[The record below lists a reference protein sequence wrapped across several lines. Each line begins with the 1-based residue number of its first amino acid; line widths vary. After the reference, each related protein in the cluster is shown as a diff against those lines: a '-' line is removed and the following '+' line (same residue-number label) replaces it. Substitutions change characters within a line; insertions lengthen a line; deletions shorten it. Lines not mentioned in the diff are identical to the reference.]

1 MSNVSL
7 SPTASKTCET
17 CPLKDGNYVTR
28 QVTSEV
34 HGNRVNVMF
43 IAEAPG
49 KTEDDVGRPV
59 VGISGKILR
68 RTVLQLNGSED
79 EVAYGNIVRC
89 RPVDEAS
96 SGRPKDRTPTPKEIS
111 SCTPNILRDIQSIQ
125 PKYIVLCGRSAAQG
139 LALDPTTK
147 QPIDPKTP
155 ISKLRG
161 MDYVI
166 KTPDGIEYPATVT
179 YHFAYVNRNPLSGS
193 VMREDIAKAFL
204 RAKGDLPDYSKRG
217 KPVKILTSVEEV
229 HRFLKFLVTKLTKKD
244 VVCMDYETEGVERI
258 NNRLLTIGMSYKE
271 DQGVVIPYQHPESP
285 WNKQEFEQVKA
296 LLTKFFTTKKVSF
309 SSIVCHNLKFEC
321 AITLDA
327 FGVYLRAFP
336 IEDTML
342 RAHALNENRKDVLGK
357 AFGLKDLSDEWLG
370 FKGYS
375 DPDIL
380 PIVALR
386 NQGRLAEAP
395 LTPLCEYNAMDC
407 YVTKRL
413 YSMQDIMADTEGYK
427 DTLKRL
433 GMSLHGKSSAFAA
446 QMERNGNRVNVDRIK
461 FLMTPQSPIFKRQR
475 GIETELYSLET
486 VKKANQLIISED
498 RKTQGLDGIWGSRKS
513 DPWAFHINKQ
523 KSKMS
528 LYIDVLGLDA
538 EKTKTGR
545 PAIGKGF
552 FEKHKGVL
560 EVDLLAE
567 WSALDKL
574 RGTYIEGIYKL
585 LQQNPDMRDG
595 RIRARYNFHLTATA
609 RTSCDSPNMQNVP
622 KGKTEMARAIKG
634 LYVTD
639 PGYVLVCADYSQAE
653 VRWLAEM
660 TGDKNLLSAFSNVAK
675 AQEAYK
681 LNPTTEN
688 FLKLMNE
695 GDFHRQTA
703 AQIFGKLPQDVTSEE
718 RGAAKAIVFGLIYGM
733 SAFGLSSRLGIS
745 YAAAEVYQEK
755 FLSQF
760 PDARKWLSWI
770 EAQGLNKGHVESPI
784 GRRRHLVSHF
794 VLGDDNEYLYS
805 DDKEGKALTDV
816 GRYKRYEDRVC
827 RNAPIQSIASDTNLM
842 ACVNITE
849 HILDHKKD
857 WRLVNIV
864 HDSIIAEVP
873 FNEVKEYIEVVDTIM
888 TDPLIFKDFDIEFKV
903 PFKADF
909 TIGPNWGEQ
918 INIDILEEYTVICR
932 SCGAKRKED
941 KWPSN
946 RRCEECGSTKIA
958 IEVSTGPLNT
968 AMKYL
973 DAKYHYSKC
982 LETKK
987 STVI

>member
-1 MSNVSL
+1 MPSVDL

-17 CPLKDGNYVTR
+17 CPLKDSNYVTQ
-28 QVTSEV
+28 QVTTEV
-34 HGNRVNVMF
+34 HGQRVNVMF

-49 KTEDDVGRPV
+49 RTEDEIGRPV

-68 RTVLQLNGSED
+68 RTVMQLNKSED
-79 EVAYGNIVRC
+79 GVAYGNIVRC

-96 SGRPKDRTPTPKEIS
+96 SGKRKDRTPTPKEVD
-111 SCTPNILRDIQSIQ
+111 SCKANILLDIKNIN
-125 PKYIVLCGRSAAQG
+125 PKYVVLCGRSAAYA
-139 LALDPTTK
+139 LALDPKTK

-161 MDYVI
+161 MDYVV
-166 KTPDGIEYPATVT
+166 KTLDGTEYPATVT

-193 VMREDIAKAFL
+193 VMREDISKAFL
-204 RAKGDLPDYSKRG
+204 RAKGEVIDYSKRG
-217 KPVKILTSVEEV
+217 KPAKILTTVDEV
-229 HRFLKFLVTKLTKKD
+229 HRFLKFLVTKLTKND
-244 VVCMDYETEGVERI
+244 VICMDYETDSNTRI
-258 NNRLLTIGMSYKE
+258 NNRLLTVGMSYRE

-285 WNKQEFEQVKA
+285 WNKEEFDKVKA
-296 LLTKFFTTKKVSF
+296 LLTKFFSTKNVSF
-309 SSIVCHNLKFEC
+309 SSIACHNLKFEC
-321 AITLDA
+321 AVTLDN

-342 RAHALNENRKDVLGK
+342 RAHAINENRKDVLGK

-380 PIVALR
+380 PIVELR

-395 LTPLCEYNAMDC
+395 LVPLCEYNAMDC

-413 YSMQDIMADTEGYK
+413 YSMQDVVADTEGYK

-433 GMSLHGKSSAFAA
+433 GMRLQGRASAFAA

-461 FLMTPQSPIFKRQR
+461 FLMTPKSPILQRQR
-475 GIETELYSLET
+475 KIEESLYELET

-498 RKTQGLDGIWGSRKS
+498 KKIQGLDGIWGSRKAA
-513 DPWAFHINKQ
+513 PWSFHINKQ
-523 KSKMS
+523 KSKMA
-528 LYIDVLGLDA
+528 LYIDVLGLEA
-538 EKTKTGR
+538 ELTSTGR
-545 PAIGKGF
+545 PSIGKAF
-552 FEKHKGVL
+552 FDKHKGVL
-560 EVDLLAE
+560 EVDFLAE

-585 LQQNPDMRDG
+585 LQQHPDMRDG

-639 PGYVLVCADYSQAE
+639 QGYVLVCADYSQAE

-660 TGDKNLLSAFSNVAK
+660 TGDKNLISAFRNVAL

-681 LNPTTEN
+681 KNPTKEN
-688 FLKLMNE
+688 FIILMME

-703 AQIFGKLPQDVTSEE
+703 AQIFGKKPQDVTSEE
-718 RGAAKAIVFGLIYGM
+718 RNAAKAIVFGLIYGM

-745 YAAAEVYQEK
+745 YNAAEAYQEK

-770 EAQGLNKGHVESPI
+770 ETQGFEKGYVESPV

-794 VLGDDNEYLYS
+794 VLGEDNEYLYNEEK
-805 DDKEGKALTDV
+805 DNRYLTDV
-816 GRYKRYEDRVC
+816 GKYKRYEDRVC
-827 RNAPIQSIASDTNLM
+827 RNAPIQSVASDTNLM
-842 ACVNITE
+842 ACINIQE
-849 HILDHKKD
+849 RILDQKKD
-857 WRLVNIV
+857 WRLINIV

-873 FNEVKEYIEVVDTIM
+873 FPEVEEYIKVVDTIM
-888 TDPLIFKDFDIEFKV
+888 TDPQMLKDFDIEFQV

-909 TIGPNWGEQ
+909 TIGPNWGTQ
-918 INIDILEEYTVICR
+918 IDIDILEEYIVICR
-932 SCGAKRKED
+932 DCGAKRTETS
-941 KWPSN
+941 WPSN
-946 RRCEECGSTKIA
+946 KRCEECGSRSVL
-958 IEVSTGPLNT
+958 IEVSKGPLDK
-968 AMKYL
+968 ALKYL
-973 DAKYHYSKC
+973 DARYKYSKYWD
-982 LETKK
+982 TNK
-987 STVI
+987 STVG